1 MHYNTDMNAVI
12 ERILCIMIGYFC
24 GCFLPACVISRIYT
38 GKDIK
43 EIGMY
48 GNPGMANV
56 MANIGFL
63 PGILVL
69 LGDLA
74 KVVIAVTICW
84 NLFHQSLGD
93 LVYLYAGTGA
103 SLGHCYPFWRHFQ
116 GGKAVTT
123 ICATIILYS
132 FPIGVTASLLGLV
145 IVLITHFLS
154 IGGTMI
160 PVFFAI
166 LSFLFSHKEAG
177 WIGVF
182 LALLAFSRHAGAMK
196 KDLSGTGKKTDL
208 LEKVRKKTE
217 Q

>member
-1 MHYNTDMNAVI
+1 MNSIVM
-12 ERILCIMIGYFC
+12 RIACVVIGYFC
-24 GCFLPACVISRIYT
+24 GCFLPACIISRIFT
-38 GKDIK
+38 GKDIR

-56 MANIGFL
+56 MSNIGFW
-63 PGILVL
+63 PGIMVL

-74 KVVIAVTICW
+74 KVVIAVTISW
-84 NLFHQSLGD
+84 NLFHNTLGD

-123 ICATIILYS
+123 ICATIILYN
-132 FPIGVTASLLGLV
+132 FPIGVLSSLLGFGV
-145 IVLITHFLS
+145 VLITHFLS
-154 IGGTMI
+154 IGGALI

-166 LSFLFSHKEAG
+166 LSFLFLNPEAG
-177 WIGVF
+177 WIGIF
-182 LALLAFSRHAGAMK
+182 LSLLAFIRHSGAMK

-208 LEKVRKKTE
+208 IGKAKEHTEKKNR
-217 Q
+217 

>member
-1 MHYNTDMNAVI
+1 MNQIMIRICCVI
-12 ERILCIMIGYFC
+12 IGYFC
-24 GCFLPACVISRIYT
+24 GCFLPACVIARIYT
-38 GKDIK
+38 GKDIS

-56 MANIGFL
+56 MSNIGFF

-69 LGDLA
+69 LGDLS
-74 KVVIAVTICW
+74 KTVIAVTISW
-84 NLFHQSLGD
+84 NLFHQEIGD

-103 SLGHCYPFWRHFQ
+103 CLGHCYPFWRHFK

-132 FPIGVTASLLGLV
+132 FPIGVISSLLGFAV
-145 IVLITHFLS
+145 VLLFHFLS
-154 IGGTMI
+154 IGGALI

-166 LSFLFSHKEAG
+166 LSFLFLNPEAG

-182 LALLAFSRHAGAMK
+182 LSVLALIRHSGAMK
-196 KDLSGTGKKTDL
+196 KDLSGDGKKTDL
-208 LEKVRKKTE
+208 LGKVRKKTE
-217 Q
+217 QNQT